1 MALKR
6 SVMSVGVVLSTI
18 LAACAPMTKP
28 SSTSEQDSIQV
39 TDLRTNELNHPL
51 ALAVAAPSFSWKLV
65 DDARNTTQV
74 AYEVRL
80 AKGDGSPTF
89 WDSDW
94 VTDGQQIGV
103 PYTGSALA
111 HGQAYTW
118 QVRVRD
124 NHGRTSAWS
133 PSARFETDLD
143 IPTDWHASWI
153 GPADDAA
160 TSAIFR
166 KAFDL
171 SQPPVRARLYVS
183 ALGVYRTY
191 LNGQRTDGDVLAPG
205 WTDYNK
211 RIPYQAYDVTAQL
224 RTGHNVIAA
233 MLAPGWY
240 AGHIASFGPEK
251 YGKSP
256 SLSAQLRLDFADG
269 THRWVGTDGSWQT
282 AAGPFRQA
290 DIIMGE
296 TYDARGLPD
305 HWNDTGAVSAAWVA
319 ARTPAGGEAHTQ
331 LLHPQDDVPV
341 RVTGTRH
348 AVLLPR
354 QPTAGARLFDLGQN
368 MVGVVELRVNARA
381 GKTIQL
387 RYGEM
392 LNPDG
397 SLYTANLRSAKATD
411 RFTPAQDGEQ
421 SYTPTFTYHGFRY
434 VEVTGVDDPA
444 NVLAITGL
452 VEGSDLAWT
461 GRFSTGNTMLD
472 QLQSNI
478 TWGQRGNFFS
488 IPTDTPARDERLGWA
503 GDINVFAPTASFN
516 QNTYTFLSK
525 WLRDMRD
532 AQTPEGDYPGIAP
545 NPVGMESGA
554 GWSDA
559 GITVAYTLWHTYG
572 DRRVIDDGYASMA
585 RFMALIEHRAGPE
598 LKRVHGPWA
607 DWLHLDDP
615 TPPDLIGTAYLAY
628 DAQLMSE
635 IAKATGHVADAARYA
650 DLAVRTKKAFATR
663 YLHPDGTLGTDSQTG
678 YAMAIGMGLVPPA
691 TVASAFVRT
700 IHARHDHLATG
711 FLGTPWLLPA
721 LSAIGQNDL
730 AWKLLLN
737 RDYPSWGYE
746 IQAGATTMWERWNSL
761 KPDGTFGDVDMNSFN
776 HYAYGA
782 VGDWMYRH
790 IAGIA
795 PLAPGYARFA
805 VAPTPGG
812 GVTHGSGSL
821 ESAYGRI
828 ATSWAIEGDR
838 FSLDVTVP
846 PGTTAEVTLPEV
858 DAPSVQDSGRPAASV
873 TGITQLHPGALGAEL
888 SLGSGHYVLTGKLKG
903 APTFSR

>member
-6 SVMSVGVVLSTI
+6 STIGTGVLLVAVLT
-18 LAACAPMTKP
+18 ACTSPTKP
-28 SSTSEQDSIQV
+28 SSGADHESV
-39 TDLRTNELNHPL
+39 RVADLRTNELEHPL
-51 ALAVAAPSFSWKLV
+51 ALVPSAPTFSWKLI
-65 DDARNTTQV
+65 DAARDTKQA
-74 AYEVRL
+74 AYDIRL
-80 AKGDGSPTF
+80 AKGGGSSPL
-89 WDSDW
+89 WDSGW
-94 VTDGQQIGV
+94 VTRSEQIGV
-103 PYTGSALA
+103 PYAGPALA
-111 HGQAYTW
+111 HGGAYAW

-124 NHGRTSAWS
+124 NHGKTSDWS
-133 PSARFETDLD
+133 TSARFETALD
-143 IPTDWHASWI
+143 IPADWRASWI
-153 GPADDAA
+153 GAADPAA

-171 SQPPVRARLYVS
+171 PRAPVRARLYVS
-183 ALGVYRTY
+183 ALGVYRTF
-191 LNGQRTDGDVLAPG
+191 LNGQRTDSDVLAPG
-205 WTDYNK
+205 WTDYAT

-224 RTGHNVIAA
+224 HAGQNMMAA

-256 SLSAQLRLDFADG
+256 VLSALLRLEFADG
-269 THRWVGTDGSWQT
+269 TQTWIGTDGSWQ
-282 AAGPFRQA
+282 AAPGPFKQA

-296 TYDARGLPD
+296 TYDARGLPE
-305 HWNDTGAVSAAWVA
+305 HWNDVGAASADWAA
-319 ARTPAGGEAHTQ
+319 ARVPAGGDAHTQ
-331 LLHPQDDVPV
+331 LLHPQDDAPV
-341 RVTGTRH
+341 RVTDKRQ
-348 AVLLPR
+348 AVLLAR
-354 QPTAGARLFDLGQN
+354 QPTAGALLYDLGQN
-368 MVGVVELRVNARA
+368 MVGVVELTLKARA
-381 GKTIQL
+381 GKTVQL

-392 LNPDG
+392 LKPDG
-397 SLYTANLRSAKATD
+397 SLYTANLRTAKATD
-411 RFTPAQDGEQ
+411 RFTAAHDGEQ

-444 NVLAITGL
+444 DVVSVTGL
-452 VEGSDLAWT
+452 VQGSNLAWT
-461 GRFSTGNTMLD
+461 GKLAAGNPMLD

-525 WLRDMRD
+525 WLRDLRD
-532 AQTPEGDYPGIAP
+532 AQTPEGDYPGVAP
-545 NPVGMESGA
+545 NPVGIESGA

-572 DRRVIDDGYASMA
+572 DRCVVDDGYASMS
-585 RFMALIEHRAGPE
+585 RFMALIERRAGPD

-615 TPPDLIGTAYLAY
+615 TPPDLLGTAYLAY
-628 DAQLMSE
+628 DARLMSE
-635 IAKATGHVADAARYA
+635 MAAATGHAADAMHYA
-650 DLAVRTKKAFATR
+650 DLAERTKRAFAAR
-663 YLHPDGTLGTDSQTG
+663 YLHADGTLGTNSQTG
-678 YAMAIGMGLVPPA
+678 YAMAIGMELVPPG
-691 TVASAFVRT
+691 TVAEAFVRT

-761 KPDGTFGDVDMNSFN
+761 KPDGSFGDVGMNSFN

-812 GVTHGSGSL
+812 GVTHGGGSL

-828 ATSWAIEGDR
+828 ATAWTIDGDR
-838 FSLDVTVP
+838 FSLEITVP
-846 PGTTAEVTLPEV
+846 TGTTAEVTMPKV
-858 DAPSVQDSGRPAASV
+858 DASTVQEGDKPAAGA
-873 TGITQLHPGALGAEL
+873 TGVSGLHAVAAGASL
-888 SLGSGHYVLTGKLKG
+888 SLGSGHYALSGRLL
-903 APTFSR
+903 

>member
-1 MALKR
+1 MALNR
-6 SVMSVGVVLSTI
+6 SVIGVGVGLSAI
-18 LAACAPMTKP
+18 LAACAPTTKP
-28 SSTSEQDSIQV
+28 SSSGTQESIQV
-39 TDLRTNELNHPL
+39 TDLRTNELNHSL
-51 ALAVAAPSFSWKLV
+51 ALAVASPSFSWKLV
-65 DDARNTTQV
+65 DDTRDTTQM

-80 AKGDGSPTF
+80 AKDDGTPAL
-89 WDSDW
+89 WDSGW
-94 VTDGQQIGV
+94 VAESRQIGV
-103 PYTGSALA
+103 PYAGAALV
-111 HGQAYTW
+111 HGQAYAW

-124 NHGRTSAWS
+124 NHGRTSSWS
-133 PSARFETDLD
+133 PRAHFETDLD
-143 IPTDWHASWI
+143 IPSDWHASWI
-153 GPADDAA
+153 GPADPAA

-171 SQPPVRARLYVS
+171 PQAPVRARLYVS
-183 ALGVYRTY
+183 ALGVYRTF
-191 LNGQRTDGDVLAPG
+191 LNGQETDSDIFAPG
-205 WTDYNK
+205 WTDYSK

-224 RTGHNVIAA
+224 HAGHNVIAA

-251 YGKSP
+251 YGKST
-256 SLSAQLRLDFADG
+256 LLAAHMRIDFADG
-269 THRWVGTDGSWQT
+269 THTWVGTDGSWQT
-282 AAGPFRQA
+282 APGPFRQA

-296 TYDARGLPD
+296 TYDAKGLPE
-305 HWNDTGAVSAAWVA
+305 HWNDTGAASAGWVP
-319 ARTPAGGEAHTQ
+319 ARAPAGGEAHTQ
-331 LLHPQDDVPV
+331 LLRPQDDVPV
-341 RVTGTRH
+341 RVTGERQ

-354 QPTAGARLFDLGQN
+354 QPTTGARLFDLGQN
-368 MVGVVELRVNARA
+368 MVGVVALRVKARA
-381 GKTIQL
+381 GRTLQL

-411 RFTPAQDGEQ
+411 RFTPAHDGEQ

-444 NVLAITGL
+444 DVLGITGL

-461 GRFSTGNTMLD
+461 GQLTTGNAMLD

-525 WLRDMRD
+525 WLRDLRD
-532 AQTPEGDYPGIAP
+532 AQTPEGDYPGVAP
-545 NPVGMESGA
+545 NPVGIESGA

-572 DRRVIDDGYASMA
+572 DRRVIDDGYASMG
-585 RFMALIEHRAGPE
+585 RFMALIERRAGPD

-635 IAKATGHVADAARYA
+635 MATATGHAADAAHYA
-650 DLAVRTKKAFATR
+650 DLAERTKRAFAAR
-663 YLHPDGTLGTDSQTG
+663 YLHADGTLGTDSQTG

-691 TVASAFVRT
+691 TVADAFVRT
-700 IHARHDHLATG
+700 IHARRDHLATG
-711 FLGTPWLLPA
+711 FVGTPWLLPA
-721 LSAIGQNDL
+721 LSAVGQNDL

-761 KPDGTFGDVDMNSFN
+761 KPDGSFGDVGMNSFN

-812 GVTHGSGSL
+812 GVTHGGGSL

-828 ATSWAIEGDR
+828 ATSWTTNAS
-838 FSLDVTVP
+838 FFTLDVTVP
-846 PGTTAEVTLPEV
+846 PGTTAEVTMPKV
-858 DAPSVQDSGRPAASV
+858 IASSVQDHGQPAASA
-873 TGITQLHPGALGAEL
+873 TGISQLHAVAVGAML
-888 SLGSGHYVLTGKLKG
+888 SLGSGHYVLTGKVD
-903 APTFSR
+903 APAVPR

>member
-6 SVMSVGVVLSTI
+6 STIGTGVLLFAVLT
-18 LAACAPMTKP
+18 ACTSPTKP
-28 SSTSEQDSIQV
+28 SSGADHESV
-39 TDLRTNELNHPL
+39 RVADLRTNELEHPL
-51 ALAVAAPSFSWKLV
+51 ALVPSAPTFSWKLI
-65 DDARNTTQV
+65 DAARDTKQA
-74 AYEVRL
+74 AYEIRL
-80 AKGDGSPTF
+80 AKGGGSSPL
-89 WDSDW
+89 WDSGW
-94 VTDGQQIGV
+94 VTRSEQIGV
-103 PYTGSALA
+103 PYAGPALA
-111 HGQAYTW
+111 HGGAYAW

-124 NHGRTSAWS
+124 NHGKTSDWS
-133 PSARFETDLD
+133 TSARFETALD
-143 IPTDWHASWI
+143 IPADWRASWI
-153 GPADDAA
+153 GAADPAA

-171 SQPPVRARLYVS
+171 PRAPVRARLYVS
-183 ALGVYRTY
+183 ALGVYRTF
-191 LNGQRTDGDVLAPG
+191 LNGQRTDSDVLAPG
-205 WTDYNK
+205 WTDYAA

-224 RTGHNVIAA
+224 HADQNMMAA

-256 SLSAQLRLDFADG
+256 VLSALLRLEFADG
-269 THRWVGTDGSWQT
+269 TQTWIGTDGSWQ
-282 AAGPFRQA
+282 AAPGPFKQA

-296 TYDARGLPD
+296 TYDARGLPE
-305 HWNDTGAVSAAWVA
+305 HWNDVGAASADWAA
-319 ARTPAGGEAHTQ
+319 ARVPAGGDAHTQ
-331 LLHPQDDVPV
+331 LLHPQDDAPV
-341 RVTGTRH
+341 RVTDKRQ
-348 AVLLPR
+348 AVLLAR
-354 QPTAGARLFDLGQN
+354 QPTAGARLYDLGQN
-368 MVGVVELRVNARA
+368 MVGVVELTLKARA
-381 GKTIQL
+381 GKTVQL

-392 LNPDG
+392 LKPDG
-397 SLYTANLRSAKATD
+397 SLYTANLRTAKATD
-411 RFTPAQDGEQ
+411 RFTAAHDGEQ

-444 NVLAITGL
+444 DVVSVTGL
-452 VEGSDLAWT
+452 VQGSNLAWT
-461 GRFSTGNTMLD
+461 GKLAAGNPMLD

-478 TWGQRGNFFS
+478 TWGQRGNFLS

-525 WLRDMRD
+525 WLRDLRD
-532 AQTPEGDYPGIAP
+532 AQTSEGDYPGVAP
-545 NPVGMESGA
+545 NPVGIESGA

-572 DRRVIDDGYASMA
+572 DRRVVDDGYASMS
-585 RFMALIEHRAGPE
+585 RFMALIERRAGPD

-615 TPPDLIGTAYLAY
+615 TPPDLLGTAYLAY
-628 DAQLMSE
+628 DARLMSE
-635 IAKATGHVADAARYA
+635 MAAATGHAADAMHYA
-650 DLAVRTKKAFATR
+650 DLAERTKRAFAAR
-663 YLHPDGTLGTDSQTG
+663 YLHADGTLGTNSQTG
-678 YAMAIGMGLVPPA
+678 YAMAIGMELVPPG
-691 TVASAFVRT
+691 TVAEAFVRT

-761 KPDGTFGDVDMNSFN
+761 KPDGSFGDVGMNSFN

-812 GVTHGSGSL
+812 GVTHGGGSL

-828 ATSWAIEGDR
+828 ATAWTIDGDR
-838 FSLDVTVP
+838 FSLEITVP
-846 PGTTAEVTLPEV
+846 TGTTAEVTMPKV
-858 DAPSVQDSGRPAASV
+858 DASTVQEGDKPAAGA
-873 TGITQLHPGALGAEL
+873 TGVSGLHAVAAGASL
-888 SLGSGHYVLTGKLKG
+888 SLGSGHYALSGRLL
-903 APTFSR
+903 

>member
-1 MALKR
+1 
-6 SVMSVGVVLSTI
+6 MS
-18 LAACAPMTKP
+18 
-28 SSTSEQDSIQV
+28 
-39 TDLRTNELNHPL
+39 DLRVNELDHPL
-51 ALAVAAPSFSWKLV
+51 ALGAAHPSFSWKFA
-65 DDARNTTQV
+65 DTARNTTQA

-80 AKGDGSPTF
+80 AKDDGSPTL
-89 WDSDW
+89 WDSGW
-94 VTDGQQIGV
+94 IAGNQQIGV
-103 PYTGSALA
+103 PYAGTTLA
-111 HGQAYTW
+111 YGQAYTW

-124 NHGRTSAWS
+124 NHGTASDWS
-133 PSARFETDLD
+133 PSAHFETDLD
-143 IPTDWHASWI
+143 IGTDWHASWI
-153 GPADDAA
+153 GPADAAA

-166 KAFDL
+166 QTFDL
-171 SQPPVRARLYVS
+171 PKMPVRARLYVS

-191 LNGQRTDGDVLAPG
+191 LNGQRTDGDILAPG

-224 RTGHNVIAA
+224 HAGHNVIAA

-256 SLSAQLRLDFADG
+256 LLSAQLRLDFADG
-269 THRWVGTDGSWQT
+269 THTWVGTDASWQT
-282 AAGPFRQA
+282 APGPFLQA

-296 TYDARGLPD
+296 TYDARALPER
-305 HWNDTGAVSAAWVA
+305 WNDAHTDSAAWVA
-319 ARTPAGGEAHTQ
+319 ARVPAGSEAHTS
-331 LLHPQDDVPV
+331 LLRPQDDAPV
-341 RVTGTRH
+341 RVTAKRQ

-354 QPTAGARLFDLGQN
+354 QPTTGARLFDLGQN
-368 MVGVVELRVNARA
+368 MVGVVELKVKARA
-381 GKTIQL
+381 GKTVQL

-397 SLYTANLRSAKATD
+397 SLYTANLRTAKATD
-411 RFTPAQDGEQ
+411 RFTPARDGEQ

-434 VEVTGVDDPA
+434 VEVTGLDDPA
-444 NVLAITGL
+444 DVLGITGL

-461 GRFSTGNTMLD
+461 GTLTTGNTMLD

-525 WLRDMRD
+525 WLRDLRD
-532 AQTPEGDYPGIAP
+532 AQTPEGDYPGVAP

-572 DRRVIDDGYASMA
+572 DRRVLDDGYASMS
-585 RFMALIEHRAGPE
+585 RFMALIERRAGPD

-615 TPPDLIGTAYLAY
+615 TPPDLLGTAYLAY
-628 DAQLMSE
+628 DARLMSE
-635 IAKATGHVADAARYA
+635 MAAATGHSADAAHYA
-650 DLAVRTKKAFATR
+650 DLAERTKRAFAAR
-663 YLHPDGTLGTDSQTG
+663 YLHAGGTLGTDSQTG
-678 YAMAIGMGLVPPA
+678 YAMAIGMGLVPPEK
-691 TVASAFVRT
+691 VADAFVRT
-700 IHARHDHLATG
+700 LHARHDHLATG

-761 KPDGTFGDVDMNSFN
+761 KPDGSFGDVGMNSFN

-812 GVTHGSGSL
+812 GATHGGGSL

-828 ATSWAIEGDR
+828 ATSWTIEGGL
-838 FSLDVTVP
+838 FALDVTVP
-846 PGTTAEVTLPEV
+846 PGTTAEVTMPKV
-858 DAPSVQDSGRPAASV
+858 DAASV
-873 TGITQLHPGALGAEL
+873 QEQGRSAASVAGISGLHTVATGAML
-888 SLGSGHYVLTGKLKG
+888 SLGSGHYVLTGKINNAT
-903 APTFSR
+903 AP

>member
-6 SVMSVGVVLSTI
+6 STIGTGVLLFAVLT
-18 LAACAPMTKP
+18 ACTSPTKP
-28 SSTSEQDSIQV
+28 SSGADHESV
-39 TDLRTNELNHPL
+39 RVADLRTNELEHPL
-51 ALAVAAPSFSWKLV
+51 ALVPSAPTFSWKLI
-65 DDARNTTQV
+65 DAARDTKQA
-74 AYEVRL
+74 AYEIRL
-80 AKGDGSPTF
+80 AKGGGSSPL
-89 WDSDW
+89 WDSGW
-94 VTDGQQIGV
+94 VTRSEQIGV
-103 PYTGSALA
+103 PYAGPALA
-111 HGQAYTW
+111 HGGAYAW

-124 NHGRTSAWS
+124 NHGKTSDWS
-133 PSARFETDLD
+133 TSARFETALD
-143 IPTDWHASWI
+143 IPADWRASWI
-153 GPADDAA
+153 GAADPAA

-171 SQPPVRARLYVS
+171 PRAPVRARLYVS
-183 ALGVYRTY
+183 ALGVYRTF
-191 LNGQRTDGDVLAPG
+191 LNGQRTDSDVLAPG
-205 WTDYNK
+205 WTDYAT

-224 RTGHNVIAA
+224 HAGQNMMAA

-256 SLSAQLRLDFADG
+256 VLSALLRLEFADG
-269 THRWVGTDGSWQT
+269 TQTWIGTDGSWQ
-282 AAGPFRQA
+282 AAPGPFKQA

-296 TYDARGLPD
+296 TYDARGLPE
-305 HWNDTGAVSAAWVA
+305 HWNDVGAASADWAAARVSA
-319 ARTPAGGEAHTQ
+319 GGDADTQ
-331 LLHPQDDVPV
+331 LLHPQDDAPV
-341 RVTGTRH
+341 RVTDKRQ
-348 AVLLPR
+348 AVLLAR
-354 QPTAGARLFDLGQN
+354 QPTAGARLYDLGQN
-368 MVGVVELRVNARA
+368 MVGVVELTLKARA
-381 GKTIQL
+381 GKTVQL

-392 LNPDG
+392 LKPDG
-397 SLYTANLRSAKATD
+397 SLYTANLRTAKATD
-411 RFTPAQDGEQ
+411 RFTAAHDGEQ

-444 NVLAITGL
+444 DVVSVTGL
-452 VEGSDLAWT
+452 VQGSNLAWT
-461 GRFSTGNTMLD
+461 GKLAAGNPMLD

-478 TWGQRGNFFS
+478 TWGQRGNFLS

-525 WLRDMRD
+525 WLRDLRD
-532 AQTPEGDYPGIAP
+532 AQTPEGDYPGVAP
-545 NPVGMESGA
+545 NPVGIESGA

-572 DRRVIDDGYASMA
+572 DRRVVDDGYASMS
-585 RFMALIEHRAGPE
+585 RFMALIERRAGPD

-615 TPPDLIGTAYLAY
+615 TPPDLLGTAYLAY
-628 DAQLMSE
+628 DARLMSE
-635 IAKATGHVADAARYA
+635 MAAATGHAADAMHYA
-650 DLAVRTKKAFATR
+650 DLAERTKRAFAAR
-663 YLHPDGTLGTDSQTG
+663 YLHADGTLGTNSQTG
-678 YAMAIGMGLVPPA
+678 YAMAIGMELVPPG
-691 TVASAFVRT
+691 TVAEAFVRT

-761 KPDGTFGDVDMNSFN
+761 KPDGSFGDVGMNSFN

-812 GVTHGSGSL
+812 GVTHGGGSL

-828 ATSWAIEGDR
+828 ATAWTIDGDR
-838 FSLDVTVP
+838 FSLEITVP
-846 PGTTAEVTLPEV
+846 TGTTAEVTMPKV
-858 DAPSVQDSGRPAASV
+858 DASTVQEGDKPAAGA
-873 TGITQLHPGALGAEL
+873 TGVSGLHAVAAGASL
-888 SLGSGHYVLTGKLKG
+888 SLGSGHYALSGRLL
-903 APTFSR
+903 

>member
-1 MALKR
+1 LKR
-6 SVMSVGVVLSTI
+6 STIGTGILLFAVLT
-18 LAACAPMTKP
+18 ACTSPTKP
-28 SSTSEQDSIQV
+28 SSSADHESVQAA
-39 TDLRTNELNHPL
+39 DLRTNELEHPL
-51 ALAVAAPSFSWKLV
+51 ALVPSSPTFSWKLI
-65 DDARNTTQV
+65 DTARDTKQA
-74 AYEVRL
+74 AYEIRL
-80 AKGDGSPTF
+80 AKGDGSSPL
-89 WDSDW
+89 WDSGW
-94 VTDGQQIGV
+94 VTRSEQIGV
-103 PYTGSALA
+103 PYAGPALA
-111 HGQAYTW
+111 HGGVYAW

-124 NHGRTSAWS
+124 NHGRTSDWS
-133 PSARFETDLD
+133 TSARFETDLD
-143 IPTDWHASWI
+143 IPVDWRASWI
-153 GPADDAA
+153 GAADPAA

-171 SQPPVRARLYVS
+171 PRAPVHARLYVS
-183 ALGVYRTY
+183 ALGVYRTF
-191 LNGQRTDGDVLAPG
+191 LNGQRTDSDVLAPG
-205 WTDYNK
+205 WTDYAT

-224 RTGHNVIAA
+224 HAGQNVMAA

-256 SLSAQLRLDFADG
+256 MLSALLRLEFADG
-269 THRWVGTDGSWQT
+269 TQTWIGTDGSWQT
-282 AAGPFRQA
+282 APGPFKQA

-296 TYDARGLPD
+296 TYDARGLPE
-305 HWNDTGAVSAAWVA
+305 HWNDVGAASADWAP
-319 ARTPAGGEAHTQ
+319 ARVPAGGNMHTQ
-331 LLHPQDDVPV
+331 LLHPQDDAPV
-341 RVTGTRH
+341 HVTGKRK
-348 AVLLPR
+348 AVLLAR
-354 QPTAGARLFDLGQN
+354 QPTPGARLYDLGQN
-368 MVGVVELRVNARA
+368 MVGVVELTLKARA
-381 GKTIQL
+381 GEAVQL

-397 SLYTANLRSAKATD
+397 SLYTANLRTAKATD
-411 RFTPAQDGEQ
+411 RFTAAHDGEQ

-444 NVLAITGL
+444 DVVSVTGL
-452 VEGSDLAWT
+452 VQGSNLAWT
-461 GRFSTGNTMLD
+461 GKLAAGNPMLD

-525 WLRDMRD
+525 WLRDLRD
-532 AQTPEGDYPGIAP
+532 AQTPEGDYPGVAP
-545 NPVGMESGA
+545 NPVGIESGA

-572 DRRVIDDGYASMA
+572 DRRVIDDGYVSMS
-585 RFMALIEHRAGPE
+585 RFMALIERRAGPD

-615 TPPDLIGTAYLAY
+615 TPPDLLGTAYLAY
-628 DAQLMSE
+628 DARLTSE
-635 IAKATGHVADAARYA
+635 MAAATGHAADAVHFADLAARTKRAFAARY
-650 DLAVRTKKAFATR
+650 
-663 YLHPDGTLGTDSQTG
+663 LHADGTLGTNSQTG
-678 YAMAIGMGLVPPA
+678 YAMAIGMELVPPS
-691 TVASAFVRT
+691 TVAEAFVRT

-721 LSAIGQNDL
+721 LSAVGQNDL

-761 KPDGTFGDVDMNSFN
+761 KPDGSFGDVGMNSFN

-812 GVTHGSGSL
+812 GVTHGGGSL

-828 ATSWAIEGDR
+828 ATAWTIDGDR

-846 PGTTAEVTLPEV
+846 AGTTAEVTMPRV
-858 DAPSVQDSGRPAASV
+858 DAATVQEGGKPAMTAAGVSGLHAVATGASF
-873 TGITQLHPGALGAEL
+873 
-888 SLGSGHYVLTGKLKG
+888 SLGSGHYILSGQLL
-903 APTFSR
+903 

>member
-1 MALKR
+1 LKR
-6 SVMSVGVVLSTI
+6 STIGTGVLLFAVLT
-18 LAACAPMTKP
+18 ACTSPTKP
-28 SSTSEQDSIQV
+28 SSSADHESVQAA
-39 TDLRTNELNHPL
+39 DLRTNELEHPL
-51 ALAVAAPSFSWKLV
+51 ALVPSSPTFSWKLI
-65 DDARNTTQV
+65 DTARDTKQA
-74 AYEVRL
+74 AYEIRL
-80 AKGDGSPTF
+80 AKGDGSSPL
-89 WDSDW
+89 WDSGW
-94 VTDGQQIGV
+94 VTRSEQIGV
-103 PYTGSALA
+103 PYAGPALA
-111 HGQAYTW
+111 HGGVYAW

-124 NHGRTSAWS
+124 NHGRTSDWS
-133 PSARFETDLD
+133 TSARFETDLD
-143 IPTDWHASWI
+143 IPVDWRASWI
-153 GPADDAA
+153 GAADPAA

-171 SQPPVRARLYVS
+171 PRAPVHARLYVS
-183 ALGVYRTY
+183 ALGVYRTF
-191 LNGQRTDGDVLAPG
+191 LNGQRTDSDVLAPG
-205 WTDYNK
+205 WTDYAT

-224 RTGHNVIAA
+224 HAGQNVMAA

-256 SLSAQLRLDFADG
+256 MLSALLRLEFADG
-269 THRWVGTDGSWQT
+269 TQTWIGTDGSWQT
-282 AAGPFRQA
+282 APGPFKQA

-296 TYDARGLPD
+296 TYDARGLPE
-305 HWNDTGAVSAAWVA
+305 HWNDVGAASADWTA
-319 ARTPAGGEAHTQ
+319 ARVPAGGNTHTQ
-331 LLHPQDDVPV
+331 LLHPQDDAPV
-341 RVTGTRH
+341 RVTGKRK
-348 AVLLPR
+348 AVLLAR
-354 QPTAGARLFDLGQN
+354 QPTPGARLYDLGQN
-368 MVGVVELRVNARA
+368 MVGVVELTLKARA
-381 GKTIQL
+381 GKAVQL

-397 SLYTANLRSAKATD
+397 SLYTANLRTAKATD
-411 RFTPAQDGEQ
+411 RFTAAHDGEQ

-434 VEVTGVDDPA
+434 VEVTGFDDPSD
-444 NVLAITGL
+444 VVSITGL

-461 GRFSTGNTMLD
+461 GKLSTGNPMLD

-525 WLRDMRD
+525 WLRDLRD
-532 AQTPEGDYPGIAP
+532 AQTPEGDYPGVAP
-545 NPVGMESGA
+545 NPVGIESGA

-572 DRRVIDDGYASMA
+572 DRRVIDDGYASMS
-585 RFMALIEHRAGPE
+585 RFMALIERRAGPD

-615 TPPDLIGTAYLAY
+615 TPPDLLGTAYLAY
-628 DAQLMSE
+628 DARLMSE
-635 IAKATGHVADAARYA
+635 MAAATGHAADAVHFADLAARTKRAFAARY
-650 DLAVRTKKAFATR
+650 
-663 YLHPDGTLGTDSQTG
+663 LHADGTLGTNSQTG
-678 YAMAIGMGLVPPA
+678 YAMAIGMELVPPS
-691 TVASAFVRT
+691 TVAEAFVRT

-721 LSAIGQNDL
+721 LSAVGQNDL

-761 KPDGTFGDVDMNSFN
+761 KPDGSFGDVGMNSFN

-812 GVTHGSGSL
+812 GVTHGGGSL

-828 ATSWAIEGDR
+828 ATAWTIDGDR

-846 PGTTAEVTLPEV
+846 AGTTAEVTMPRV
-858 DAPSVQDSGRPAASV
+858 DAATVQEGGKPAMTATGVSG
-873 TGITQLHPGALGAEL
+873 LHPVATGASF
-888 SLGSGHYVLTGKLKG
+888 SLGSGHYVLSGQLL
-903 APTFSR
+903 

>member
-6 SVMSVGVVLSTI
+6 SVIGVGFVLSTI
-18 LAACAPMTKP
+18 LAACASTTKP
-28 SSTSEQDSIQV
+28 PSTGDEDPVQIA
-39 TDLRTNELNHPL
+39 DLRTNELDHPL
-51 ALAVAAPSFSWKLV
+51 ALAAAAPSFSWKLV
-65 DDARNTTQV
+65 DNARNTTQV

-80 AKGDGSPTF
+80 AKDDGTPAL
-89 WDSDW
+89 WDSGW
-94 VTDGQQIGV
+94 VTGSQQIGV
-103 PYTGSALA
+103 PYAGAALA
-111 HGQAYTW
+111 HGQAYAW

-124 NHGRTSAWS
+124 NHGKTSAWS
-133 PSARFETDLD
+133 SSARFETDLD
-143 IPTDWHASWI
+143 IPTAWHASWI
-153 GPADDAA
+153 GPADPTS

-171 SQPPVRARLYVS
+171 SHAPVRARLYVS

-205 WTDYNK
+205 WTDYNT
-211 RIPYQAYDVTAQL
+211 RIPYQAYDVTSQL
-224 RTGHNVIAA
+224 HAGHNVIAA
-233 MLAPGWY
+233 MLAPGWF

-256 SLSAQLRLDFADG
+256 LFSAQLRLDFADG
-269 THRWVGTDGSWQT
+269 SHTWIGTDGSWQT
-282 AAGPFRQA
+282 APGPFRQA

-296 TYDARGLPD
+296 TYDARGLPE
-305 HWNDTGAVSAAWVA
+305 HWNDTGAVSAGWMA
-319 ARTPAGGEAHTQ
+319 AREPAGGDMHTQ
-331 LLHPQDDVPV
+331 RLRPQDDVPV
-341 RVTGTRH
+341 RVTGKRQ

-368 MVGVVELRVNARA
+368 MVGVVELRVKARA

-411 RFTPAQDGEQ
+411 RFTPARDGDQ

-434 VEVTGVDDPA
+434 VEVTGLDDL
-444 NVLAITGL
+444 NDVVSVTGL

-461 GRFSTGNTMLD
+461 GKLTTGNPMLD

-525 WLRDMRD
+525 WLRDLRE
-532 AQTPEGDYPGIAP
+532 AQTPEGDYPGVAP
-545 NPVGMESGA
+545 NPVHMESGA

-572 DRRVIDDGYASMA
+572 DRRVIDDGYASMG
-585 RFMALIEHRAGPE
+585 RFMALIERRAGPD

-615 TPPDLIGTAYLAY
+615 TPPDLLGTAYLAY

-635 IAKATGHVADAARYA
+635 MAAATGHAADAAHYT
-650 DLAVRTKKAFATR
+650 DLAERTKRAFATR
-663 YLHPDGTLGTDSQTG
+663 YLHADGTLGTNSQTG

-691 TVASAFVRT
+691 TVADAFVRT

-761 KPDGTFGDVDMNSFN
+761 KPDGSFGDVDMNSFN

-828 ATSWAIEGDR
+828 ATSWTIDGRR

-846 PGTTAEVTLPEV
+846 PGTTAEVTMPKV
-858 DAPSVQDSGRPAASV
+858 VASSVQDHGQSAASAA
-873 TGITQLHPGALGAEL
+873 GISQLRSVAAGAKF
-888 SLGSGHYVLTGKLKG
+888 SLGSGHYVLTGDASDG
-903 APTFSR
+903 AFP

>member
-1 MALKR
+1 MVAGALL
-6 SVMSVGVVLSTI
+6 SAVLT
-18 LAACAPMTKP
+18 ACAPSMNRP
-28 SSTSEQDSIQV
+28 SNADRATLRV
-39 TDLRTNELNHPL
+39 VDLRANEVDRPL
-51 ALAVAAPSFSWKLV
+51 ALDVVGPSFSWKLV
-65 DDARNTTQV
+65 DAMRDTSQTAYEIRVTKVGDPSPAWDSGWVTGSQQV
-74 AYEVRL
+74 AVRYAGFTL
-80 AKGDGSPTF
+80 
-89 WDSDW
+89 
-94 VTDGQQIGV
+94 
-103 PYTGSALA
+103 PY
-111 HGQAYTW
+111 GQAYTW

-124 NHGRTSAWS
+124 NHGSTSAWS
-133 PSARFETDLD
+133 AQAGFETEIDVAK
-143 IPTDWHASWI
+143 DWRASWI
-153 GPADDAA
+153 GSADPTA

-171 SQPPVRARLYVS
+171 PRAPVHARLYVS
-183 ALGVYRTY
+183 ALGVYRMF
-191 LNGQRTDGDVLAPG
+191 LNGQRTDGDILAPG
-205 WTDYNK
+205 WTDYNT
-211 RIPYQAYDVTAQL
+211 RVPYQVYDVTAQVHK
-224 RTGHNVIAA
+224 GSNVVAA

-240 AGHIASFGPEK
+240 AGHIASFGTEK

-269 THRWVGTDGSWQT
+269 SHEWVGTDATWQT
-282 AAGPFRQA
+282 AAGPFKQA

-296 TYDARGLPD
+296 TYDARDLPD
-305 HWNDTGAVSAAWVA
+305 HWNDSVGISSPWVA
-319 ARTPAGGEAHTQ
+319 ARVSADGDAARQ
-331 LLHPQDDVPV
+331 RLHPQDDAPV
-341 RVTGTRH
+341 RVTGTRQ
-348 AVLLPR
+348 AVLLPH

-368 MVGVVELRVNARA
+368 MVGVVELRVKGRA
-381 GKTIQL
+381 GKAVQL

-397 SLYTANLRSAKATD
+397 SLYTANLRTAKATD
-411 RFTPAQDGEQ
+411 RFIPAHDGEQ
-421 SYTPTFTYHGFRY
+421 TYTPTFTYHGFRY
-434 VEVTGVDDPA
+434 VEVTGVDDPSD
-444 NVLAITGL
+444 VLAVTGL
-452 VEGSDLAWT
+452 VQGSDLAWT
-461 GRFSTGNTMLD
+461 GKLFTGNAMLA

-525 WLRDMRD
+525 WLRDLRD
-532 AQTPEGDYPGIAP
+532 AQTREGDYPGVAP
-545 NPVGMESGA
+545 NPVGIESGA

-572 DRRVIDDGYASMA
+572 DRRVIDDGYASMT
-585 RFMALIEHRAGPE
+585 RFMALLERRAGPD

-615 TPPDLIGTAYLAY
+615 TPADLLGTAYLAY
-628 DAQLMSE
+628 DARLMSE
-635 IAKATGHVADAARYA
+635 MAAATGHAGDAAQYA
-650 DLAVRTKKAFATR
+650 DLAERTKRAFAAR
-663 YLHPDGTLGTDSQTG
+663 YLHADGTLGTHSQTG
-678 YAMAIGMGLVPPA
+678 YAIAIGMGLVPPA
-691 TVASAFVRT
+691 AVADAFVRT
-700 IHARHDHLATG
+700 IHARQDHLATG

-721 LSAIGQNDL
+721 LSAIGRDDL
-730 AWKLLLN
+730 AWKQLLN

-761 KPDGTFGDVDMNSFN
+761 KPDGTFGDVGMNSFN

-812 GVTHGSGSL
+812 GVTHGGGSL

-828 ATSWAIEGDR
+828 ATSWSIDGDR

-846 PGTTAEVTLPEV
+846 PGTVAEVTMPGV
-858 DAPSVQDSGRPAASV
+858 DVASVQEAGRPAASAQGV
-873 TGITQLHPGALGAEL
+873 SRLRPGDAGALL
-888 SLGSGHYVLTGKLKG
+888 SLGSGHYVLTGEMRDKG
-903 APTFSR
+903 LR